1 MRLLLALLVASL
13 LGSPA
18 DRYADVTINADGSVT
33 VGTEDGRH
41 LTPPRLAPYAQDG
54 KNVGAE
60 QAAVSPDHQSVGWLA
75 LFENC
80 CTSYPLPLTL
90 VILHNGRSHAFEGIA
105 PIWFWSF
112 QNGGERVA
120 TREEAPHGGERI
132 HYDLWDV
139 ASGKRVADFTP
150 EYDEDGQTRPNEP
163 AWVKALDAAEAK
175 SR

>member
-1 MRLLLALLVASL
+1 MRFALTLFVVSLLAATPARYDSVA
-13 LGSPA
+13 
-18 DRYADVTINADGSVT
+18 VNADGNVSIT
-33 VGTEDGRH
+33 TEDGRH
-41 LTPPRLAPYAQDG
+41 ITPPRLPPLAADMR
-54 KNVGAE
+54 NVGAE

-90 VILHNGRSHAFEGIA
+90 VILHNGRTHSFEGIA

-112 QNGGERVA
+112 QNGGTRVA
-120 TREEAPHGGERI
+120 TREEAPHGGEGI
-132 HYDLWDV
+132 HYDVWDV

-150 EYDEDGQTRPNEP
+150 EYDEDDQTRPNEP
-163 AWVKALDAAEAK
+163 AWVKALDVAEAK